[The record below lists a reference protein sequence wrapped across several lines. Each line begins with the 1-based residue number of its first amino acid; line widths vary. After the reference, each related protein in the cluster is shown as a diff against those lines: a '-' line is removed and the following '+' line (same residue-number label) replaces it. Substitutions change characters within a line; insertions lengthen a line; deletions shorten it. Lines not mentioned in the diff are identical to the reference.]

1 MEIGTAFHQHQDDVD
16 HIAVRNLGV
25 AFYMADIGDNP
36 RERADLAIANI
47 SQQNY
52 LAQLDE
58 ANIPEEGDIPIDI
71 CVFEPI
77 SVQ

>member
-1 MEIGTAFHQHQDDVD
+1 MEIGTAFHQNEIDID

-52 LAQLDE
+52 LQEPGDVDSSTG
-58 ANIPEEGDIPIDI
+58 EGDIPIDL
-71 CVFEPI
+71 CVR
-77 SVQ
+77 